1 MKKVVYDKYRRAF
14 QNCFDELMDPMLMPR
29 HIHEQYK
36 LKIKD
41 KIYPY
46 PIDLEEPVFYY
57 LKTTL
62 ELKYK
67 PRNQE
72 RVLKQYK
79 GVESVLPHSKKRDLK
94 AA

>member
-1 MKKVVYDKYRRAF
+1 
-14 QNCFDELMDPMLMPR
+14 MDPMLMPS

-41 KIYPY
+41 KIYPSD
-46 PIDLEEPVFYY
+46 IGGPVFYY

-72 RVLKQYK
+72 RGLNQYK
-79 GVESVLPHSKKRDLK
+79 GAESVLPHSKKRDLK